1 MIEWSTLWSDWCRLV
16 AIVFDGEFFRINVF
30 IFWIILHVSATHR
43 FIRRWDRLVGWLLRL
58 QRTLQWEGLLGVLG
72 ERSTVK
78 RRVLVHMY
86 RLVDDPFGG
95 SEGMVKVGV
104 LVYGLVLIVWGSHLV
119 VIRWE
124 RLTSAGAVSVL
135 VASRGGRVGGS
146 GDFVISHRV
155 GTVVSGPGYF
165 TWYRLTGYYVYV
177 IWSLNGIPTQYKI
190 MVTNLLL

>member
-1 MIEWSTLWSDWCRLV
+1 MIEWSTLWSDRCRLV

-30 IFWIILHVSATHR
+30 IFWIIHVSATHR
-43 FIRRWDRLVGWLLRL
+43 FIRRRDRLVGWLLHM

-78 RRVLVHMY
+78 GRVLVHMY
-86 RLVDDPFGG
+86 RLVNDPFGG

-119 VIRWE
+119 VIGWE

-135 VASRGGRVGGS
+135 VATRGGGVGGS
-146 GDFVISHRV
+146 GDFVISHWV

-165 TWYRLTGYYVYV
+165 TWYRLTGYYVYI

-190 MVTNLLL
+190 MVTNLLS